1 MPTITTVNFRDLR
14 QNLAGYLRQ
23 ARQGEEIVVTS
34 RGQVVARIVP
44 PAEVPRRPIGLL
56 KGQIRMAD
64 DFDDTPADVIDAMEG
79 GEE

>member
-1 MPTITTVNFRDLR
+1 VPTSNTVNFRELR

-23 ARQGEEIVVTS
+23 ARQGQEIVVTS

-44 PAEVPRRPIGLL
+44 PAEPARRPIGLL
-56 KGQIRMAD
+56 KGEIRMAD
-64 DFDDTPADVIDAMEG
+64 DFDETPADLIDAMEG